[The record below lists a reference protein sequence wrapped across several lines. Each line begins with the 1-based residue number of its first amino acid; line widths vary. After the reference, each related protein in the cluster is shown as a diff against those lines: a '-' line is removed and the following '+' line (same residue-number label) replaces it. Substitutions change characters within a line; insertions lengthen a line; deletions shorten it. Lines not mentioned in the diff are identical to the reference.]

1 MLKHL
6 CTLGLAIAAVTAQP
20 APVKAVTLED
30 IQRIRLQ
37 AQAGAFGA
45 RAENIALSYY
55 IQGAMEA
62 IALAQQSLEKSGK
75 PPLFCPPKN
84 SQTSADEIYTVL
96 DKAVRAGQTGEI
108 LPAILNDFKARY
120 PCKARR

>member
-6 CTLGLAIAAVTAQP
+6 YILGFALAAITAPTAP
-20 APVKAVTLED
+20 AKAVTIED
-30 IQRIRLQ
+30 IQRMKVN

-45 RAENIALSYY
+45 RAESIALSYY

-62 IALAQQSLEKSGK
+62 IALAQQSLEKADK

-84 SQTSADEIYTVL
+84 SQTSADEIYTFL
-96 DKAVRAGQTGEI
+96 DKAARTGQTGEI

>member
-1 MLKHL
+1 MLRHL
-6 CTLGLAIAAVTAQP
+6 CALGVAIAATTAQP

-30 IQRIRLQ
+30 IQRMKLE

-45 RAENIALSYY
+45 RAESIALSYY

-62 IALAQQSLEKSGK
+62 IALAQQSLEKSDS

-84 SQTSADEIYTVL
+84 SQTTADEIYKFL
-96 DKAVRAGQTGEI
+96 DKAAREGQTGAI
-108 LPAILNDFKARY
+108 LPAILDDFKARY
-120 PCKARR
+120 PC